1 MVKEPLTAKV
11 SPKTLSRLED
21 YAEREGISK
30 SEGTD
35 RLLKQGLDVEES
47 DMRLVPVKSDG
58 GTVIEDELEHTQ
70 NQVREVSE
78 DVEMLVSYFS
88 KVGPPIGV
96 AILWLFIDV
105 TVGIGDPII
114 EIFSGLLIALWMA
127 IQYARV
133 MIYG

>member
-58 GTVIEDELEHTQ
+58 GTVIETELEHTQ
-70 NQVREVSE
+70 NQVGEVSE
-78 DVEMLVSYFS
+78 DVGMLVSYFS